1 MLRIAIFASGNG
13 TNAENIISYFQNSNL
28 ARVVLVLSNNKNA
41 KVLKRAKHL
50 NVSVLYF
57 SRNELYA
64 SSKLITLLQN
74 QADLLVLAGFMWRI
88 PAVLIQEFPNKI
100 INIHPALLPKYGG
113 KGMYGMHVHNAV
125 KENNEKE
132 TGISIHYVN
141 EKYDEGAII
150 FQKKVPISPTDSPE
164 QIAAKI
170 HKLEYKYFPIVIE
183 NLLNTDFKIDTQDH

>member
-28 ARVVLVLSNNKNA
+28 ARVVLVLSNNKDA
-41 KVLKRAKHL
+41 KVLKRAEHL
-50 NVSVLYF
+50 NVPVLYF
-57 SRNELYA
+57 SRNELYV

-74 QADLLVLAGFMWRI
+74 QADLLILAGFMWRI

-113 KGMYGMHVHNAV
+113 KGMYGMHVHKAV

-150 FQKKVPISPTDSPE
+150 FQKKIPISPTDSPE

-183 NLLNTDFKIDTQDH
+183 NLLSADFKINTQEH

>member
-74 QADLLVLAGFMWRI
+74 QADLLVLAGFMLRI

-164 QIAAKI
+164 QIATKI